1 MEFINAKKPK
11 FCMCDTCNPIVN
23 MCNDEKLIKDGGSVM
38 CMGENSITEVWKS
51 ANTEHVNDIC
61 YCIYSPF
68 KGWIRNVMNNDDF
81 SVISIMIRKFS
92 KITKR
97 PISHM

>member
-11 FCMCDTCNPIVN
+11 FCMCETCNPIVN

-38 CMGENSITEVWKS
+38 CMGENSSIEVWKS
-51 ANTEHVNDIC
+51 ANTEHINDIC

-81 SVISIMIRKFS
+81 SVISIMVREFS